1 MVRTAAL
8 DESVGILGNLFYQ
21 CLFFSPIPTFYNIYK
36 CSVEDF
42 SPNPY
47 LVTVLN
53 CALMV
58 YHGIIHSYSLVI
70 TDNGIGL
77 ILESIYVS
85 LYLTYSSKKQ
95 RKSAGIKSLIG
106 FVTFI
111 GLALSC
117 SLIPDSKLRDR
128 GTAIGV
134 VCDIVSILMYAMPC
148 DQIYYVYKT
157 KSLEYMPLRLSLV
170 GFLNSA
176 CWFTYALLH
185 LDPYNIASNG
195 VGWALGIIQL
205 GDYAYYYF
213 KYPKSKNNKTIDDN
227 ADGSKV
233 KLS

>member
-36 CSVEDF
+36 KGSVEDF

-53 CALMV
+53 CALRV
-58 YHGIIHSYSLVI
+58 YHGIIHSDSLVI

-85 LYLTYSSKKQ
+85 LYLTYASKKQ

-111 GLALSC
+111 GLVLSC

-157 KSLEYMPLRLSLV
+157 KSL
-170 GFLNSA
+170 
-176 CWFTYALLH
+176 
-185 LDPYNIASNG
+185 DNG

-205 GDYAYYYF
+205 GVYAYYYF
-213 KYPKSKNNKTIDDN
+213 KYPQSKNNKTIDDN